1 MDALGRAMFPQ
12 GGSYFGH
19 RVRLHAPPYS
29 RGFMYRTYP
38 IRPVRL
44 RGVWASLVAP
54 HPSGCPGAGGRKSHR
69 LWRGRCRRLGRW
81 HPDLRGTAP
90 HRQKPTS
97 CVSGRSRVGVW
108 ETNSRTRLRHRL
120 PLSLIHTAY
129 SSSHCCSPSVLS
141 FHIQMAL
148 VESSQSHPSP
158 RRTPGK
164 RGTPRSGCE
173 VRQPSRHPRRIVPP
187 LGCGGRNT
195 HSIKTRP
202 RSRPLRGTPRP
213 PNARL
218 AHDLSCDHVCVLRII
233 GAGIHIMAEPNRC
246 TSNRAGFLPAACV
259 DGVACEHQWGFVFK
273 GRAWGVCVCLD
284 EGGR

>member
-202 RSRPLRGTPRP
+202 R
-213 PNARL
+213 
-218 AHDLSCDHVCVLRII
+218 
-233 GAGIHIMAEPNRC
+233 
-246 TSNRAGFLPAACV
+246 LPALAGDATTPQRQVGTRLVMRPRVCAAHHRCWHPHHGGTQSLYLESCRVSSRGVRGRCRVRTSVGFCV
-259 DGVACEHQWGFVFK
+259 QRSCL
-273 GRAWGVCVCLD
+273 GRVRVS
-284 EGGR
+284 R